1 MLIMEIK
8 TKHSIGDFV
17 YLITDEDQKKRII
30 TGIIIRPSGVI
41 YYVSCGEVETTHYD
55 IEITKDK
62 IYIF

>member
-1 MLIMEIK
+1 MEIK
-8 TKHSIGDFV
+8 TKYSIGDFV

-41 YYVSCGEVETTHYD
+41 YYVSCGDAETTHYD